1 MADHRKHC
9 TFVVNG
15 IEHTALLDEADQ
27 ERLKAKP
34 VENKARPASNKA
46 RTSGAADN

>member
-9 TFVVNG
+9 TFTVNG
-15 IEHTALLDEADQ
+15 IEHTALLDEDDQ

-34 VENKARPASNKA
+34 VENKARTVSNKA
-46 RTSGAADN
+46 RNSGAADN